1 MVLKEEL
8 SLVRGQSVWKYNGMV
23 MVFDKIVLKA
33 GGGGVGG
40 GEGGHH
46 SVVVRWVMEKL
57 S

>member
-1 MVLKEEL
+1 ME
-8 SLVRGQSVWKYNGMV
+8 WV

-33 GGGGVGG
+33 GGGGVGGCG